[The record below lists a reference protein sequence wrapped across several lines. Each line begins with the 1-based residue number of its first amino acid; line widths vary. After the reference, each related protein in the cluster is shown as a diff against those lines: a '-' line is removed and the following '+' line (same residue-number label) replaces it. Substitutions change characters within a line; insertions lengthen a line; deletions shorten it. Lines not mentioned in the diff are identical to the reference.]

1 MAKILKPSHLRG
13 DFVFKEING
22 KLEFIGD
29 FNGLYTNDPDPWDQS
44 ATTSGEISYYHS
56 HSRQRLIR
64 QLKTLAP
71 CSILE
76 IGCGLGY
83 TTKILQDSLPNAE
96 VTGMD
101 ISDVAIT
108 KASKRFPQL
117 KFLHGDIR
125 FLEGSCA
132 TRYDVVILN
141 QLLWYILKELPRSFK
156 NCEPLLTSRGKVVI
170 SQAFPRSTLRY
181 GTEICSSFQGLIHYL
196 NKNIKIFNIKYSDLD
211 KSETFI
217 HDDGLITLQPL

>member
-1 MAKILKPSHLRG
+1 MGKTLKPSHLRG
-13 DFVFKEING
+13 DYVFKEIGG
-22 KLEFIGD
+22 KLEFVGD

-44 ATTSGEISYYHS
+44 ATTSGEISHYHT
-56 HSRQRLIR
+56 HSRQRLTD
-64 QLKTLAP
+64 QLELLAP

-83 TTKILQDSLPNAE
+83 TTKILQDALPDTE

-108 KASKRFPQL
+108 KASKLFPQL
-117 KFLHGDIR
+117 RFLHGDIR
-125 FLEGSCA
+125 FLEGPHA
-132 TRYDVVILN
+132 TQYDVVILN
-141 QLLWYILKELPRSFK
+141 QLLWYILEELPQSLK
-156 NCEPLLTSRGKVVI
+156 NCMPLLTSRGKVVV
-170 SQAFPRSTLRY
+170 SQAFPRTTLRY
-181 GTEICSSFQGLIHYL
+181 GTEICSDFKSFIQYL
-196 NKNIKIFNIKYSDLD
+196 NKNLKIFNIKYSDLD